1 MNVLLIQPPHE
12 YEGKDRDQVFFPI
25 GLGYIARV
33 LLDEGHYVEVLDL
46 HAVRMPLDQVLDV
59 IRNNSF
65 DVLGISAMSTQY
77 NYVRRLAGAIKEIDN
92 SIKIILGWVLSTYSY
107 ESILEHTEVDIC
119 VIGEGEVTIKELLKN
134 LDNYKSIDGIAFKKD
149 GVVIKNKDRQYIQ
162 DLDTLPLP
170 PYHLFPME
178 IYINNLNVIG
188 AGEKLRTINIS
199 IGRGC
204 PYNCN
209 FCSKSFSGF
218 RLRSVDSVIKEI
230 EYLKDNYAIEGMA
243 FADECLVIRRDRVLE
258 LCEKISAMRVVW
270 NCQGRVNLVDEKLLC
285 KMKSAGCTAIGYG
298 IESGSQKI
306 LNAMNK
312 KITTDQAKSAILA
325 TRKAGLYPV
334 IQMMFGYPGEDEETI
349 RETIRFFQ
357 EIDHPGCE
365 FSPTTPLPGS
375 ALWLYSLDTGFIK
388 GEKEF
393 LEKLE
398 GGYMP
403 DAPVLVNYTDFSTA
417 QLRTIRENME
427 RRIRRN
433 YIRRHPLHTLRE
445 YANRLL
451 FNLRTY
457 GTVTTLNKIL
467 GKLGR
472 RPRIAAEQ

>member
-12 YEGKDRDQVFFPI
+12 YEGKDREQVFFPI
-25 GLGYIARV
+25 GLGCIARA
-33 LLDEGHYVEVLDL
+33 LLDEGHVVEVLDL
-46 HAVRMPLDQVLDV
+46 HAVHIPLDQVSDS
-59 IRNNSF
+59 IRSNSI
-65 DVLGISAMSTQY
+65 DIVGISAMSTQY
-77 NYVRRLAGAIKEIDN
+77 NYVKRLAEMIKTVDSGIT
-92 SIKIILGWVLSTYSY
+92 IILGWALSTYSY
-107 ESILEHTEVDIC
+107 KTILENTNVDIC
-119 VIGEGEVTIKELLKN
+119 VIGEGEITVKELLRS
-134 LDNYKSIDGIAFKKD
+134 LDNYESVDGIAFKKD
-149 GVVIKNKDRQYIQ
+149 GVVVKNKDRQYIQ
-162 DLDTLPLP
+162 NLDTLPLP
-170 PYHLFPME
+170 AYHLFPME
-178 IYINNLNVIG
+178 TYINNLNVIG
-188 AGEKLRTINIS
+188 AGEKLRTMNIS

-230 EYLKDNYAIEGMA
+230 EYLKGNYAIEGIA
-243 FADECLVIRRDRVLE
+243 FTDECLVTKRDRVLE
-258 LCEKISAMRVVW
+258 LCEKIRGMRVVW

-285 KMKSAGCTAIGYG
+285 KMKSAGCTAVGYG

-349 RETIRFFQ
+349 RETICFFK

-365 FSPTTPLPGS
+365 FAPTTPLPGS
-375 ALWLYSLDTGFIK
+375 PLWWYSLDKEIIK
-388 GEKEF
+388 DEKEF

-403 DAPVLVNYTDFSTA
+403 DAPVLVNYTDFPTE
-417 QLRTIRENME
+417 QLRTIREKME

-433 YIRRHPLHTLRE
+433 YIRRHPLHTFRD

-451 FNLRTY
+451 FDLRTY
-457 GTVTTLNKIL
+457 GTVATLNKMR
-467 GKLGR
+467 GKLCR
-472 RPRIAAEQ
+472 QSRTVAEQ